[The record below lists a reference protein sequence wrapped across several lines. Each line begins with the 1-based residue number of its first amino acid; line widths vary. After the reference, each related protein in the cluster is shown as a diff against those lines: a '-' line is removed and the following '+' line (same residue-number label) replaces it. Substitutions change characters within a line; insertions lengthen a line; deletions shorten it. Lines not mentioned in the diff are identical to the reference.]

1 MPGKKYIVELTQDE
15 RDELNELTHKGK
27 ASARKLNRARI
38 LLKADE
44 GWKDEQIVAALDT
57 AVTTVERIRRRFV
70 EGGLEKALR
79 DDPRPGARP
88 KLDGRGEAFLIAL
101 TCSDPPDEH
110 DHWALRL
117 LGDRL
122 VEAGVVDSI
131 SHETV
136 RKALKKLS

>member
-70 EGGLEKALR
+70 EGGLEKALK
-79 DDPRPGARP
+79 DDPRPGAKR
-88 KLDGRGEAFLIAL
+88 KLDGRGEAYLIAL
-101 TCSDPPDEH
+101 TCSDPADAGYRR
-110 DHWALRL
+110 WGGWIIRALT
-117 LGDRL
+117 G
-122 VEAGVVDSI
+122 
-131 SHETV
+131 
-136 RKALKKLS
+136 

>member
-1 MPGKKYIVELTQDE
+1 MPGKKYIVELTTEE
-15 RDELNELTHKGK
+15 RDELSDLTRKGEG
-27 ASARKLNRARI
+27 SARKLTRARI

-44 GWKDEQIVAALDT
+44 GWNDEQIVAALDT
-57 AVTTVERIRRRFV
+57 AVTTVERIRKRFV

-79 DDPRPGARP
+79 DDPRPGAKR
-88 KLDGRGEAFLIAL
+88 KLDGRGEAYLIAL

-117 LGDRL
+117 LGDKL
-122 VEAGVVDSI
+122 VELGVVDSI

-136 RKALKKLS
+136 RKALKKVS